1 MQNEKMFISTGIN
14 IQPDKEFGIIFM
26 FISGALLGL
35 LNSVMQSIN
44 ADWLNTLV
52 CTITEAVE
60 DPDQRGLM
68 QRWQERTTYCGVL
81 NERL

>member
-1 MQNEKMFISTGIN
+1 
-14 IQPDKEFGIIFM
+14 
-26 FISGALLGL
+26 
-35 LNSVMQSIN
+35 MQSIN

-60 DPDQRGLM
+60 DPEQRGLM

>member
-1 MQNEKMFISTGIN
+1 
-14 IQPDKEFGIIFM
+14 M

-60 DPDQRGLM
+60 DPDQRDLM
-68 QRWQERTTYCGVL
+68 
-81 NERL
+81 